1 MQASPCFRL
10 LTTAALCS
18 PCRSI
23 DGLQASLKDT
33 TTQLGALQLEKQ
45 GVDNA
50 LKESAARENVASA
63 QLRQLTTAHE
73 QQGTRLRQE
82 AEARKSLEDE
92 LQVGSGRSLAGR
104 MGAGR
109 VGWGQAAGL
118 GWSSGQSCQPAFSP
132 W

>member
-1 MQASPCFRL
+1 M
-10 LTTAALCS
+10 TATLCS

-23 DGLQASLKDT
+23 DGLQASLNDT

-50 LKESAARENVASA
+50 LKESAARENVAAA
-63 QLRQLTTAHE
+63 QLRQLTAAHE

-92 LQVGSGRSLAGR
+92 LQVGTGRSLAGR
-104 MGAGR
+104 MGAGS
-109 VGWGQAAGL
+109 VGWGQATGV